1 MSNQTNAAVLYEKIG
16 KTAVITLNRPQT
28 RNALEEAVMAALPEV
43 VRRARND
50 RSVASVVLTGA
61 GGAFCSGAYLGEA
74 NDNEKTFIGRD
85 IVLDSQDWFAE
96 LANMEKPVIAA
107 VDGVAVGA
115 GFSLALAADFIFL
128 SPRARLMPS
137 FLGVGLVPDLSM
149 MYVLPRLVGLAKAK
163 EIVFSALPVAVE
175 DAVALGIAQA
185 VVPAE
190 SLLDE
195 ALAYARRFDN
205 APPRALALAKTIL
218 NRSFETDRAALTQLE
233 AAAQS
238 LCVASDYHAEALR
251 RFMAKEP
258 ALYPAAARRP
268 S

>member
-1 MSNQTNAAVLYEKIG
+1 MTDDAVVFEKVG

-28 RNALEEAVMAALPEV
+28 KNALDEAIMAALPEV
-43 VRRARND
+43 VRRARDD

-61 GGAFCSGAYLGEA
+61 GGAFCSGAYLGSA
-74 NDNEKTFIGRD
+74 SSSEKAFIGRD
-85 IVLDSQDWFAE
+85 VVLASQDWFAE
-96 LANMEKPVIAA
+96 LVGMEKPVIAA

-115 GFSLALAADFIFL
+115 GFSLALAADFVFL
-128 SPRARLMPS
+128 SQRARLLPS
-137 FLGVGLVPDLSM
+137 FLGLGLVPDLSM

-185 VVPAE
+185 VVPVE
-190 SLLDE
+190 NLLDT
-195 ALAYARRFDN
+195 ALAYAQRFDE

-238 LCVASDYHAEALR
+238 LCVASDYHAEAVR
-251 RFMAKEP
+251 RFTAKEP
-258 ALYPAAARRP
+258 AIYPGPARR
-268 S
+268 